1 MTESPT
7 TAPASARRGLLQF
20 TLPGCR
26 TELRIGALLVLAGT
40 FLWNFAGPTL
50 AIRIAVLGLP
60 LLAAG
65 AVLQA
70 LQARRTPES
79 YPWKLAVAMLVL
91 GLPMCWDFRFRD
103 APGEPVQM
111 LLVGPILAAS
121 GAWLALW
128 WAVAALRARTPVAE
142 AA

>member
-1 MTESPT
+1 MTDAPT

-20 TLPGCR
+20 TFPGCR
-26 TELRIGALLVLAGT
+26 TELRLGALLVLAGT

-60 LLAAG
+60 LLAVG

-70 LQARRTPES
+70 LQANRAAGS

-103 APGEPVQM
+103 APGEPMQL

-128 WAVAALRARTPVAE
+128 WAVAALRARTPTAE